1 MTNHI
6 HNALLLALVF
16 IIGCNQPATREKKSP
31 PNILF
36 ILVDDLGWKDLGCY
50 GSNFYETPNI
60 DKLSGEGMKFTD
72 AYSACPVCSPTRA
85 SILTGKNPA
94 HLGFTGHITAIGRH
108 RYPENG
114 RIIPPQ
120 DYMHVSL
127 EEVMIPEIMKPL
139 GYSTIS
145 IGKWHVGEAEKYF
158 PTHQGFDINIA
169 GYEHGSP
176 PTYWGPYETES
187 TWNPVIKHLDNRK
200 PGEYLTDRLTDEAI
214 RFISDNKDN
223 PFFVYLSH
231 YGVHTPL
238 EAPDS
243 LVKKYEQK
251 LVGQTEQKNA
261 IYAAMIEN
269 MDWNIGRL
277 LNSLKTSGLDEN
289 TIVIFCSDNGG
300 LGKVT
305 NNAPLREGKGF
316 LYEGGIRIPMIVKWP
331 GMVSGGQIA
340 EEAVIT
346 DDLLPTIADMIGV
359 EAPEDVDGVSLAPLL
374 KGSQDLSRE
383 MIAWYYPHYSP
394 QSKNPG
400 HAIRMG
406 DYKLVEYYDP
416 QQVSLFN
423 LNKDLSE
430 QNNLAEELPDKV
442 NEMQKAFDIW
452 LMDFDPILHTENP
465 NYDPDYLNNSN

>member
-1 MTNHI
+1 MFLTRKLCTH
-6 HNALLLALVF
+6 LLLCTASVF
-16 IIGCNQPATREKKSP
+16 YSCNKNSQSP
-31 PNILF
+31 PNVLF

-60 DKLSGEGMKFTD
+60 DKLCDEGMKFTD

-94 HLGFTGHITAIGRH
+94 NLGFTGHITAIGKH
-108 RYPENG
+108 RYPEKG

-120 DYMHVSL
+120 DYMHVAL

-145 IGKWHVGEAEKYF
+145 IGKWHVGEEERYF
-158 PTHQGFDINIA
+158 PTHQGFDINVA

-187 TWNPVIKHLDNRK
+187 TWNPVIKNLENRK

-214 RFISDNKDN
+214 RFINDHREK

-243 LVKKYEQK
+243 LVQKYEQK
-251 LVGQTEQKNA
+251 LVGQTEQKDA

-269 MDWNIGRL
+269 MDWNVGRL
-277 LNSLKTSGLDEN
+277 LNSLKASGQEEN

-300 LGKVT
+300 LGTVT

-316 LYEGGIRIPMIVKWP
+316 LYEGGIRIPLFIKWP
-331 GMVSGGQIA
+331 GVVAGGSLSNEPI
-340 EEAVIT
+340 IT
-346 DDLLPTIADMIGV
+346 DDLLPTIADMIGA
-359 EAPEDVDGVSLAPLL
+359 EAPADVDGVSLIHLL
-374 KGSQDLSRE
+374 KGKKGLSRE
-383 MIAWYYPHYSP
+383 MVAWYYPHYSP
-394 QSKNPG
+394 QSKTPG
-400 HAIRMG
+400 YAVRMG
-406 DYKLVEYYDP
+406 DYKLVEHYDP
-416 QQVSLFN
+416 EQVALFN
-423 LNKDLSE
+423 LKKDLSE
-430 QNNLAEELPDKV
+430 KNNLADEQPEKV
-442 NEMQKAFDIW
+442 NEMQRAFGKW
-452 LMDFDPILHTENP
+452 LMDFDPILHKENP
-465 NYDPDYLNNSN
+465 NYEPGNRNTTN